1 MVRVK
6 TSHEVGG
13 EVDHSALLEVQL
25 ELVSNE
31 THFVPDLE
39 RNPNASG
46 GLGLRDV
53 VQRWIE
59 DILGLAQLIH
69 RVEAPTETFL
79 QDVRRNERIATE
91 IAKIETSVNVL
102 CELLQDH
109 RTKFEWY
116 SHLYAHDLH
125 LHFELFLR
133 GLSNEADPLLCFEER
148 LNSLKLVEERLLNE
162 SSYVHILWVRL
173 DCRPLIQA
181 LQTWLSKWSFAF
193 TKHLIASVVSTI
205 TRITGHIERAD
216 ILLSPYLH
224 LPNKYVEDDG
234 ATKRTPVR
242 EFQIS
247 HETLFEVMAYIRETS
262 ELHTSTELSFGPL
275 RAEYRLLESFGF
287 ELSTWVTEMLETLPR
302 RWQDCIR
309 NCMLCKSNL
318 EFERQAEVKKL
329 SELIEAFNDRF
340 ASFVKQAKANLP
352 LSLFKDTTEAYALID
367 TYFGSSETSS
377 REELPF
383 GTFRQH
389 LRQCEEL
396 KQQQA
401 LFDLDLIDAGPVHDF
416 RVEIVGLKRLWDLI
430 SLIRGTFDAWG
441 QVRWKDA
448 DPSEIGEQL
457 PHFEKLVAT
466 TTSAWEVTSWSLTRE
481 LIDMVAN
488 MARSVQLLVQLRNPA
503 MRERHWKHLARVTG
517 TNLSAPQELSLKEIL
532 SVGIHRCSEQVADT
546 LTRAVMEESVEDQ
559 LKYIDSQWSSLNLVV
574 AEFSQQRLPISKSIQ
589 NPASVYDLL
598 EDSLVKLEI
607 LKIDP
612 FVAANAMFTEEVRP
626 AGLQLVADVLVFFCP
641 NCTGPTTARF

>member
-6 TSHEVGG
+6 TSHEAGS
-13 EVDHSALLEVQL
+13 ESDHSALLEVQL

-39 RNPNASG
+39 RNTNASGSG

-53 VQRWIE
+53 VNRWIE

-79 QDVRRNERIATE
+79 QDVQRNSRIATE
-91 IAKIETSVNVL
+91 IGKIETSVNVL

-109 RTKFEWY
+109 RTTFEWY

-125 LHFELFLR
+125 QHFEMFLH

-148 LNSLKLVEERLLNE
+148 LNSLKLVEERLLSE
-162 SSYVHILWVRL
+162 SNYVHILWVRL

-216 ILLSPYLH
+216 ILLAPYLH
-224 LPNKYVEDDG
+224 LPNKYAEEDG
-234 ATKRTPVR
+234 VIQKPQVS
-242 EFQIS
+242 EFHIS

-287 ELSTWVTEMLETLPR
+287 ELSSWVTEMLETLPR
-302 RWQDCIR
+302 RWQDCVR

-318 EFERQAEVKKL
+318 ELQRQAEVKKL
-329 SELIEAFNDRF
+329 SEQIVVFNERL
-340 ASFVKQAKANLP
+340 AAFVKHAKANLP
-352 LSLFKDTTEAYALID
+352 YSLSKDTSEAYALID
-367 TYFGSSETSS
+367 AFFGSDEKSA
-377 REELPF
+377 RDELPH
-383 GTFRQH
+383 GTFRQY
-389 LRQCEEL
+389 LKQCEGL

-401 LFDLDLIDAGPVHDF
+401 LFDLDLVDAGPVHDF

-441 QVRWKDA
+441 QVRWQEA
-448 DPSEIGEQL
+448 DPSDIGEQL

-466 TTSAWEVTSWSLTRE
+466 TTAAWEVTSWPLTRE
-481 LIDMVAN
+481 LIEMVSN

-503 MRERHWKHLARVTG
+503 MRERHWKHLARVTA
-517 TNLSAPQELSLKEIL
+517 TNLSAPQELSLQEIL

-559 LKYIDSQWSSLNLVV
+559 LKYLDLQWSSLNLVV
-574 AEFSQQRLPISKSIQ
+574 AEFSQQRLPISKSLQ

-612 FVAANAMFTEEVRP
+612 FVAANAIFTEEVR
-626 AGLQLVADVLVFFCP
+626 FCP
-641 NCTGPTTARF
+641 